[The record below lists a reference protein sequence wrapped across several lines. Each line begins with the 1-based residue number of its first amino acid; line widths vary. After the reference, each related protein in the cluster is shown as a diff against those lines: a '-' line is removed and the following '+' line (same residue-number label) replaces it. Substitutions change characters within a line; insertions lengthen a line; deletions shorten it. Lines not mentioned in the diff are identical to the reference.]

1 MSAFCLTAL
10 PRAPALTNHRVCDQ
24 IAQKSGG
31 KGGLRRL
38 YGLFDTEKKGYVT
51 FSDLMAAA
59 KRWNM
64 PPNAAV
70 RRSVEKQWCNDGHE
84 VITFD
89 DFVQKVMPRD
99 FDNLKDLKA
108 AFYEKMTSHQGSLQ
122 KVFRSLDDDKGGTI
136 GLDELMKGLADMQ
149 IQVAPELAE
158 ALQKDF
164 DTDGDGEIDFT
175 EFAEAIRKMDPDL
188 VDPSKP
194 NIGKLWE
201 PDEEAARRI
210 KAHRPDS
217 ADSIHSVDLG
227 E

>member
-1 MSAFCLTAL
+1 MS
-10 PRAPALTNHRVCDQ
+10 RAPALTNHRVCGQ
-24 IAQKSGG
+24 IAQKGGG

-38 YGLFDTEKKGYVT
+38 FGLFDTEKKGYVT

>member
-1 MSAFCLTAL
+1 MS
-10 PRAPALTNHRVCDQ
+10 RAPALTNHRVCGQ
-24 IAQKSGG
+24 IAQKGGG

-38 YGLFDTEKKGYVT
+38 FGLFDTEKKGYVT

-108 AFYEKMTSHQGSLQ
+108 AFYEKMTSHQGS
-122 KVFRSLDDDKGGTI
+122 
-136 GLDELMKGLADMQ
+136 
-149 IQVAPELAE
+149 
-158 ALQKDF
+158 
-164 DTDGDGEIDFT
+164 
-175 EFAEAIRKMDPDL
+175 
-188 VDPSKP
+188 
-194 NIGKLWE
+194 
-201 PDEEAARRI
+201 
-210 KAHRPDS
+210 
-217 ADSIHSVDLG
+217 
-227 E
+227 